1 MPPRRTVASAIRA
14 SAYCPD
20 AAVRHPGFAC
30 VQSSL
35 VGTATPDLVYAR
47 SSLEARSGSDWAG
60 TTGALRQPIGTDTG
74 AAKVSSRRPFRPKAP
89 RAFADPRPSSNV
101 AAMAAESVTSG
112 RAKRL
117 MLLRCACLSTRFRP
131 VTHAIPPCTL
141 LDVPPSRLPARKS
154 PCREARSASFDVARS
169 RRISK
174 KFVKKYM
181 LRSPKRKLRETA
193 LFPGNV
199 FPRLAPRAS
208 QSSVPLN
215 APSKEHELGVSSV
228 ATTGLWLAG

>member
-14 SAYCPD
+14 SAHCPD

-117 MLLRCACLSTRFRP
+117 MLLRCACLSARFRP
-131 VTHAIPPCTL
+131 VTHAIPPVRFL
-141 LDVPPSRLPARKS
+141 MFRPRAYRQEKAHAEKPESQVLMLRVHGDQQKS
-154 PCREARSASFDVARS
+154 SSKSTCFEARSAS
-169 RRISK
+169 
-174 KFVKKYM
+174 
-181 LRSPKRKLRETA
+181 
-193 LFPGNV
+193 
-199 FPRLAPRAS
+199 
-208 QSSVPLN
+208 
-215 APSKEHELGVSSV
+215 
-228 ATTGLWLAG
+228 

>member
-47 SSLEARSGSDWAG
+47 SSLEAKERKRLGGHHRCIAS
-60 TTGALRQPIGTDTG
+60 TDRHRHG
-74 AAKVSSRRPFRPKAP
+74 GGKSLVASAVPAESSSSVRRPPSLVKRCGDGSRERYFWTGEAFDAASMCMPVHPLPP
-89 RAFADPRPSSNV
+89 RYPCN
-101 AAMAAESVTSG
+101 
-112 RAKRL
+112 
-117 MLLRCACLSTRFRP
+117 
-131 VTHAIPPCTL
+131 PPCTL

-169 RRISK
+169 R
-174 KFVKKYM
+174 
-181 LRSPKRKLRETA
+181 
-193 LFPGNV
+193 
-199 FPRLAPRAS
+199 
-208 QSSVPLN
+208 
-215 APSKEHELGVSSV
+215 
-228 ATTGLWLAG
+228 